1 MGETY
6 GCICKSCKK
15 EYSIHLGLGEY
26 SLPLKFIKGIY
37 ICKKCGCWEE
47 TNMSFSRLYEDSN
60 KNDENEIET
69 NPMFKEM
76 KSLIT
81 EYDPHKKCPDCN
93 NEMEATFY
101 LEIEGNIISP
111 KIICKECKSRLKLGW
126 MGLWD

>member
-1 MGETY
+1 MDNGDSYIGIPPIIEVTIY
-6 GCICKSCKK
+6 MLD
-15 EYSIHLGLGEY
+15 SI
-26 SLPLKFIKGIY
+26 LKNNGKYQIFVFPEKDQSYFLFALAFLLNNIITGNI
-37 ICKKCGCWEE
+37 
-47 TNMSFSRLYEDSN
+47 S
-60 KNDENEIET
+60 
-69 NPMFKEM
+69 
-76 KSLIT
+76 T